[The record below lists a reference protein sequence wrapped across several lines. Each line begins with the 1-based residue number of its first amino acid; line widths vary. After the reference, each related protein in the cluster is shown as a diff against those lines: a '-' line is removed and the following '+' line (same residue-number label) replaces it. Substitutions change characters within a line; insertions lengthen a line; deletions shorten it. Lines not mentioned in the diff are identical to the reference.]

1 MNVQLGKQTG
11 ESRYRETKSKW
22 SEPAAR
28 QGLWQG
34 GRVLAVWI
42 GLIHKTASC
51 VLSDP
56 WLARPKLIQTDATL
70 ISLNHSRRENTC
82 KANKN

>member
-28 QGLWQG
+28 HG

-42 GLIHKTASC
+42 GLIHKIASC

-56 WLARPKLIQTDATL
+56 G
-70 ISLNHSRRENTC
+70 
-82 KANKN
+82 